1 MPAKAPAS
9 LSDSAARVAA
19 AKEQAVQAASRAL
32 TLFSRA
38 VRDDRL
44 DGEAEDDVRLAAREA
59 ANAIVTLARRGTYSP
74 TQQKTLAAAHQLA
87 TAVTRLGGIDDPML
101 AGQLR
106 ALGKMLATYGVDVRA
121 LKDAPPRPAPPAP
134 MEFAPQQETSW
145 KRTEKPSEPQGVIA
159 TTDGWKLLRL
169 SPDDVR
175 EVERRDRDKIR
186 AWAAGYRPECPDKR
200 RDYQIADEG
209 PDTYSVR
216 ARIKQGRK
224 WHNAGELRVVRAP
237 DYPSYFVSEYSNVP
251 LHILAEC
258 DGMGNEMYRLAAE
271 EACRRGGV
279 LTGSH
284 YRSPFSENFWKK
296 QIREGR
302 AECDTS
308 DHDGLAEI
316 YEHPVADLYE
326 GLIDGSLPVPLY
338 NKLRSRIRPR
348 PASGH
353 YDCYRVPLKRA
364 WCALPDAKRIVR
376 NTSRRRTSRRR
387 TSRRR

>member
-1 MPAKAPAS
+1 MPSPTAAPAAS
-9 LSDSAARVAA
+9 LSDTAARVAA
-19 AKEQAVQAASRAL
+19 AKEQAVGVAKQAFA
-32 TLFSRA
+32 LFSRGLRA
-38 VRDDRL
+38 QHL
-44 DGEAEDDVRLAAREA
+44 DVEQEDDVRLAAREA
-59 ANAIVTLARRGTYSP
+59 ANAIVTLARRGTYSQ
-74 TQQKTLAAAHQLA
+74 TQQKTIAAAHQLA

-106 ALGKMLATYGVDVRA
+106 ALGKRLSAYGVDVGA
-121 LKDAPPRPAPPAP
+121 LKAAAPRPAPPAP

-145 KRTEKPSEPQGVIA
+145 KRTKEPSAPQGVIA
-159 TTDGWKLLRL
+159 AADGWKLLRL

-308 DHDGLAEI
+308 DHDGTAEI

-387 TSRRR
+387 